1 MARQLTRLSPFSDLA
16 RFDPL
21 RMDPFRNFEEAMREF
36 SLMPSLRGF
45 EAEPSIRLDV
55 QESDQRY
62 DIKADIPGV
71 KKEDIQVSIE
81 GNQVTIHAQTAEEK
95 EEKQEGKLVRR
106 ERYAGEQYR
115 SFSLPQDIDDKGA
128 EARYE
133 NGVLSL
139 SLPKR
144 AGGASK
150 ALAIK

>member
-1 MARQLTRLSPFSDLA
+1 MARQLTRLSPFSDLT

-21 RMDPFRNFEEAMREF
+21 RMDPFRGFEEALREF

-55 QESDQRY
+55 QESDQAY
-62 DIKADIPGV
+62 EVKADIPGV
-71 KKEDIQVSIE
+71 KKEDIQVSVE
-81 GNQVTIHAQTAEEK
+81 GNQVTIRAQTAGEK

-106 ERYAGEQYR
+106 ERYVGEQYR
-115 SFSLPQDIDDKGA
+115 SFSLPHEVDDQTA

-139 SLPKR
+139 MLSKR
-144 AGGASK
+144 AGGTS
-150 ALAIK
+150 

>member
-1 MARQLTRLSPFSDLA
+1 MARQLTRTSPFADLA

-21 RMDPFRNFEEAMREF
+21 RVDPLRNFEEAMREF

-55 QESDQRY
+55 QETDQAY
-62 DIKADIPGV
+62 QVKADMPGV
-71 KKEDIQVSIE
+71 NKEDIQVAIE
-81 GNQVTIHAQTAEEK
+81 GNHVTIQAQTAEEK

-106 ERYAGEQYR
+106 ERYVGQQYR
-115 SFSLPQDIDDKGA
+115 SFSLAQEIDEQGA

-139 SLPKR
+139 TLPKR
-144 AGGASK
+144 TGGASK
-150 ALAIK
+150 TLAVK

>member
-1 MARQLTRLSPFSDLA
+1 MARQLTRLSPFSELT

-21 RMDPFRNFEEAMREF
+21 RMDPFRSFEEAMRDF

-55 QESDQRY
+55 QESDQGY
-62 DIKADIPGV
+62 QVKADIPGA

-81 GNQVTIHAQTAEEK
+81 GNQVIIRAQSAEEK

-106 ERYAGEQYR
+106 ERYVGEQYR
-115 SFSLPQDIDDKGA
+115 SFSLPQEIDDQAA

-139 SLPKR
+139 MLPKR
-144 AGGASK
+144 AGGTSK

>member
-1 MARQLTRLSPFSDLA
+1 MARQLTRLSPLSELA
-16 RFDPL
+16 RFDPM
-21 RMDPFRNFEEAMREF
+21 RMDPFRSFEEAMRDF

-55 QESDQRY
+55 QESDQGY
-62 DIKADIPGV
+62 QVKADIPGA

-81 GNQVTIHAQTAEEK
+81 GNQVIIRAQTAEEK

-106 ERYAGEQYR
+106 ERYVGEQYR
-115 SFSLPQDIDDKGA
+115 SFSLPQEIDDQAA

-139 SLPKR
+139 MLPKR
-144 AGGASK
+144 AGGTSK

>member
-1 MARQLTRLSPFSDLA
+1 M
-16 RFDPL
+16 
-21 RMDPFRNFEEAMREF
+21 
-36 SLMPSLRGF
+36 
-45 EAEPSIRLDV
+45 
-55 QESDQRY
+55 
-62 DIKADIPGV
+62 
-71 KKEDIQVSIE
+71 SIE
-81 GNQVTIHAQTAEEK
+81 GNQVTIRAQTAEEK

>member
-1 MARQLTRLSPFSDLA
+1 MARQLTRLSPFNELT
-16 RFDPL
+16 RFDPM
-21 RMDPFRNFEEAMREF
+21 RMDPFRSFEEAMRDF

-55 QESDQRY
+55 QESDQGY
-62 DIKADIPGV
+62 QVKADIPGA

-81 GNQVTIHAQTAEEK
+81 GNQVIIRAQSAEEK

-106 ERYAGEQYR
+106 ERYVGEQYR
-115 SFSLPQDIDDKGA
+115 SFSLPQEIDDQAA

-139 SLPKR
+139 MLPKR

>member
-55 QESDQRY
+55 QESDQTY
-62 DIKADIPGV
+62 DIQADIPG
-71 KKEDIQVSIE
+71 VSIE
-81 GNQVTIHAQTAEEK
+81 GNQVTIRAQTAEEK

>member
-1 MARQLTRLSPFSDLA
+1 MARSLTRFSPFSELS

-21 RMDPFRNFEEAMREF
+21 RLDPFRSVEEAMREF

-55 QESDQRY
+55 QESDSAY
-62 DIKADIPGV
+62 EVKADIPGAN
-71 KKEDIQVSIE
+71 KEDILVSVEGHQVSIRAR
-81 GNQVTIHAQTAEEK
+81 IAEER

-106 ERYAGEQYR
+106 ERYVGEQYR
-115 SFSLPQDIDDKGA
+115 SFSLPQEIDDQAA

-139 SLPKR
+139 TLPKR
-144 AGGASK
+144 AGGTGK